1 VVACALDVPEPPPLP
16 LASIRK
22 RQLLSQRA
30 LASKAGVALSTIYL
44 LEAGK
49 TSRVTFKVMRAVT
62 QALGVPPESIV
73 EFRRAMDAGD
83 TESARPQGPRGQA
96 RPNA

>member
-1 VVACALDVPEPPPLP
+1 MPEPPPAAS

-30 LASKAGVALSTIYL
+30 LAARAGVALSTIYL

-49 TSRVTFKVMRAVT
+49 TDRATFKVMRAVSD
-62 QALGVPPESIV
+62 ALGVAADSIA
-73 EFRRAMDAGD
+73 EFRRAMDAD
-83 TESARPQGPRGQA
+83 TPAP
-96 RPNA
+96 

>member
-1 VVACALDVPEPPPLP
+1 MPELPRAESQPSASP

-30 LASKAGVALSTIYL
+30 LAARAGVALSTIYL

-49 TSRVTFKVMRAVT
+49 TDRVTFKVMRAVS
-62 QALGVPPESIV
+62 QALGVPADSIA
-73 EFRRAMDAGD
+73 EFRRAINPEHPA
-83 TESARPQGPRGQA
+83 Q
-96 RPNA
+96 

>member
-1 VVACALDVPEPPPLP
+1 MSESPPAAS

-30 LASKAGVALSTIYL
+30 LAARAGVALSTIYL

-49 TSRVTFKVMRAVT
+49 TDRATFKVMRAVSN
-62 QALGVPPESIV
+62 ALGVPAESIA
-73 EFRRAMDAGD
+73 EFRRAIDAD
-83 TESARPQGPRGQA
+83 TPAS
-96 RPNA
+96 